1 MFHVEQTVRWQ
12 GGALRQQQG
21 YPEAMTKRL
30 GYVLGIVL
38 AALVQAR
45 LLPELGLERAVNL
58 PLVLLIVTASAE
70 RRSLAL
76 VAATVAGL
84 TIDTVLLRPLGL
96 TSLAM
101 TAGVLVASQIRGAGD
116 ALLPKRFAA
125 LLFGL
130 AASSATILV
139 LSGGGSGRIGENA
152 FALVVNLLTGG
163 ALAALGQRRRR
174 GYQSDRVLRG

>member
-1 MFHVEQTVRWQ
+1 
-12 GGALRQQQG
+12 
-21 YPEAMTKRL
+21 MTKRI

-38 AALVQAR
+38 AALIQAR
-45 LLPELGLERAVNL
+45 LLPELGLERAINL
-58 PLVLLIVTASAE
+58 PIVLLIVTAAAD
-70 RRSLAL
+70 RRTLAL

-96 TSLAM
+96 TSLTM
-101 TAGVLVASQIRGAGD
+101 VAGVLVASQIRGAGD

-130 AASSATILV
+130 AASSVTILV

-152 FALVVNLLTGG
+152 FALVVNLLAGG

-174 GYQSDRVLRG
+174 GYQFDRVLRG